1 MSTTEPLR
9 TLTVDVDG
17 GIHAHTLPN
26 STALAEH
33 LRTQI
38 GGIAV
43 DGAQR
48 LHWSPLATDLVV
60 WSDDEGLLV
69 EEPRMN
75 HGAAAIA
82 AAYGITWQPF
92 VGVAVFTGGW
102 DDEDETLGLTAEQVT
117 ALRHVAT
124 LGYTRAI
131 ARQVTYVADLR

>member
-1 MSTTEPLR
+1 MSTEPLR

-17 GIHAHTLPN
+17 GVHARTLPAG
-26 STALAEH
+26 TALAEH

-38 GGIAV
+38 GGTAI
-43 DGAQR
+43 D
-48 LHWSPLATDLVV
+48 WSPLATDLVV

-82 AAYGITWQPF
+82 AAYGVTWRPF

-102 DDEDETLGLTAEQVT
+102 DDEDNTLGLTAEQVT

-124 LGYTRAI
+124 IGYTRAV
-131 ARQVTYVADLR
+131 ARQVTYVGDLRP

>member
-17 GIHAHTLPN
+17 GVHVHTVPN
-26 STALAEH
+26 GTALAEH

-38 GGIAV
+38 GGTAI
-43 DGAQR
+43 D
-48 LHWSPLATDLVV
+48 WSPLATDLVV

-82 AAYGITWQPF
+82 AAYGITWRPF

-102 DDEDETLGLTAEQVT
+102 DDEDNTLGLTAEQVT

-124 LGYTRAI
+124 IGYTRAV
-131 ARQVTYVADLR
+131 ARQVTYVGDLRP